1 LHELKHP
8 FVLGSACG
16 KVEYQDFSTGIYLSV
31 QGLDGVR
38 YMPVVFQSY
47 CYSDLPLSNS
57 LGCGYPQHD
66 NNVPLLPYQ
75 NTILT
80 SKTMVELKN
89 TVQNERYVSGIFDK
103 K

>member
-1 LHELKHP
+1 
-8 FVLGSACG
+8 
-16 KVEYQDFSTGIYLSV
+16 
-31 QGLDGVR
+31 
-38 YMPVVFQSY
+38 MPVVFQSY

-75 NTILT
+75 ITILT
-80 SKTMVELKN
+80 TELMVVLKI
-89 TVQNERYVSGIFDK
+89 VAHFERYVSGIFDK